1 MALIACTVNCVCPGV
16 IATRMVHGQGDYLKP
31 AIAIAPMNRSVA
43 ANPSHVRNADKD
55 HRVGTSD
62 EVADCV
68 LFLSSSKATFVQGSA
83 MVVDGGYT
91 IN

>member
-1 MALIACTVNCVCPGV
+1 M
-16 IATRMVHGQGDYLKP
+16 TRPNMHVFKS
-31 AIAIAPMNRSVA
+31 AISIAPMDR
-43 ANPSHVRNADKD
+43 P
-55 HRVGTSD
+55 GTAQ
-62 EVADCV
+62 EVADAV

>member
-1 MALIACTVNCVCPGV
+1 M
-16 IATRMVHGQGDYLKP
+16 TRPNMDVLKP
-31 AIAIAPMNRSVA
+31 AISIAPMDR
-43 ANPSHVRNADKD
+43 P
-55 HRVGTSD
+55 GTAQ
-62 EVADCV
+62 EVADAV